1 MLDVVFKSLLRMHLS
16 LIGVLCWRHNCAL
29 CGLKF
34 SIFVVSQFSFA
45 DSCI

>member
-16 LIGVLCWRHNCAL
+16 LIGVLCWRHNC
-29 CGLKF
+29 GLKF